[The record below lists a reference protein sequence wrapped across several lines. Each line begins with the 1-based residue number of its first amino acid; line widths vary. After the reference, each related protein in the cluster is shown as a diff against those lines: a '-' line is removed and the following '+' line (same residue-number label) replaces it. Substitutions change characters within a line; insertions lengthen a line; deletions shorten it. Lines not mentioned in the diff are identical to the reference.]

1 MLTAVIGLFI
11 SFDFKRAFLFVLD
24 SDAFG
29 VSAGFST
36 FLIHEVRVLT
46 FYLFFYFPY
55 SFYSLSS

>member
-1 MLTAVIGLFI
+1 MFAAVIGQAI
-11 SFDFKRAFLFVLD
+11 SFDLSKGFLFDFD

-46 FYLFFYFPY
+46 FYFFYFA
-55 SFYSLSS
+55 